1 MAAAF
6 FGAGG
11 SVALDN
17 ARFLM
22 LEDTCALS
30 ASRTRAEG
38 FDVRVERREPA
49 VVSAGVRPDW
59 SRAVKAFFGGTFFG
73 GTCGNGILEGAIR
86 IQCARVMRH
95 VEGDNSQIHRWD
107 PILYMGQE
115 DNTRAPKND
124 DIPGDQK
131 AGGES

>member
-1 MAAAF
+1 
-6 FGAGG
+6 
-11 SVALDN
+11 
-17 ARFLM
+17 
-22 LEDTCALS
+22 
-30 ASRTRAEG
+30 
-38 FDVRVERREPA
+38 
-49 VVSAGVRPDW
+49 
-59 SRAVKAFFGGTFFG
+59 
-73 GTCGNGILEGAIR
+73 
-86 IQCARVMRH
+86 MRH